1 MEARREIKNLMEGF
15 KFEVLIARPRAV
27 LSGM

>member
-1 MEARREIKNLMEGF
+1 MEARKEIKNLIEDI
-15 KFEVLIARPRAV
+15 KFEVLIAGPRAV